1 MGQVITFPKQRRH
14 PHERLAAALNAFYAI
29 VYMLGFFIAG
39 PMLIMFGFGFAF
51 TAEPVSALVCVGLL
65 LAVWAATRAAYSKL

>member
-1 MGQVITFPKQRRH
+1 MGQVITFPKQQRH
-14 PHERLAAALNAFYAI
+14 SHERLAAALNTFYAI

-51 TAEPVSALVCVGLL
+51 TAQPVAALACVGLL
-65 LAVWAATRAAYSKL
+65 LVVWVATRAAYTRI